1 MEVGVITGHVE
12 ASTRVKDPR
21 ATWSGWS
28 LLSRTS
34 VACRGISYVSLLKL
48 TEKSEELLVI
58 GWRDGGS
65 RGGKKRCYGTCHE
78 EAVGEDL
85 SASSGTV
92 VHDDLGYHNNDR
104 SGEVEIGKC
113 GKKLRKKVGEK
124 RQLESGKRGR

>member
-1 MEVGVITGHVE
+1 MMEVGVITGHVE

-65 RGGKKRCYGTCHE
+65 RGGKKR
-78 EAVGEDL
+78 
-85 SASSGTV
+85 S
-92 VHDDLGYHNNDR
+92 
-104 SGEVEIGKC
+104 
-113 GKKLRKKVGEK
+113 
-124 RQLESGKRGR
+124 